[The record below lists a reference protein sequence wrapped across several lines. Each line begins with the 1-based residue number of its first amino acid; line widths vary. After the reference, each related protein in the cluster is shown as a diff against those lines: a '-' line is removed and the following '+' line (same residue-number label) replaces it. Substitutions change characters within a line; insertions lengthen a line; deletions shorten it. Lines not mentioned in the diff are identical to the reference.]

1 MEEKYKQESKALTY
15 SSLKGTKSPTISVSI
30 PRYKSSQFI
39 PSNTSFVGC
48 LLDGRM
54 NGSDTSLSLTPF
66 SVAFSDILRS
76 KNKTQNISQKLV
88 FGTFH
93 RDDIWQNIEWSKMPP
108 SERHELPSS
117 QQFRIKRKRRE
128 RLRRERVCEPFI
140 EEYALWAKH
149 HRVDS

>member
-76 KNKTQNISQKLV
+76 KKQDTKYFTKIINKHKKLI
-88 FGTFH
+88 T
-93 RDDIWQNIEWSKMPP
+93 M
-108 SERHELPSS
+108 
-117 QQFRIKRKRRE
+117 
-128 RLRRERVCEPFI
+128 
-140 EEYALWAKH
+140 
-149 HRVDS
+149 